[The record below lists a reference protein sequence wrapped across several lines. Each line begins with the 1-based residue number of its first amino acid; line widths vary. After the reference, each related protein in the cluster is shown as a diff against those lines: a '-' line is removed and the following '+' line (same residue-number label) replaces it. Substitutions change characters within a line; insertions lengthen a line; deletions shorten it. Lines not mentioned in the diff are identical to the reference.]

1 MPCPLVCFN
10 VLQIEHSSTAIK
22 VDIHAWL
29 HVAQFEGGITCTSCS
44 SFTTC
49 HTKGHQH
56 KIELDYQL
64 TIISCEYYTLL
75 EHMQSHRLQRVCK
88 SMLGYYVPCMCPIAC
103 TPAHIYYAY
112 IVQILQVFF
121 IPRPPV
127 GIAQPITTT
136 VKIINRWYKSKLA
149 HIMHA

>member
-29 HVAQFEGGITCTSCS
+29 HVAQFKGGITCTSCS
-44 SFTTC
+44 SVTTC

-64 TIISCEYYTLL
+64 TIISYEHYTLL

-88 SMLGYYVPCMCPIAC
+88 SMLGYYVPCMCPM
-103 TPAHIYYAY
+103 AH
-112 IVQILQVFF
+112 QPTF
-121 IPRPPV
+121 IML
-127 GIAQPITTT
+127 ISLHHTNFTSIFHSKTTSGYRT
-136 VKIINRWYKSKLA
+136 TNHHHCENYK
-149 HIMHA
+149 